1 MSTFLGFVGR
11 VLLALLFLVSGIN
24 KIADIGGTAALLSSA
39 GLPANFAWPVALFEL
54 VAGLALL
61 LGVLTRLVSLLL
73 AAFCLATAFFFHN
86 NFVDPMQAALLLKNL
101 AIAGGLLCLC
111 ALDSLRWS
119 YDAVRER
126 RLHELALRDAEAR
139 THDAELRAARAEG
152 AATTGNVVDPHP
164 APRRRRWW
172 L

>member
-11 VLLALLFLVSGIN
+11 VLLALLFLVSGIG
-24 KIADIGGTAALLSSA
+24 KIADIGGAAALLSSA

-61 LGVLTRLVSLLL
+61 FGMLTRLVSLLL
-73 AAFCLATAFFFHN
+73 AAFCLATAFFYHN
-86 NFVDPMQAALLLKNL
+86 NFVDPLQAAMLLKNL

-126 RLHELALRDAEAR
+126 RLHELAVRDAEAR

-152 AATTGNVVDPHP
+152 ATTGNVVDPHLV
-164 APRRRRWW
+164 PRRRRWW